1 MTTDHD
7 TRSAYEP
14 RATYEPRGAYDAHAN
29 IAAASIPGEQ
39 AAPAGLEE
47 IYVALER
54 KAQDAMRWYESRQ
67 RSKKLGA
74 RITRGGAILL
84 GAITTII
91 PSVIAFLPER
101 LNWWLFNDFPSVKL
115 NPIATIFGVAGA
127 TTILLDR
134 FYGYSSS
141 WMRYVTTYQEIQSNL
156 DEFRINWRRQ
166 LLKLASNRPP
176 TDEHILGIYD
186 FFASF
191 LRSVN
196 DSVRSE
202 TQGWVTEFKGALTDV
217 DRVVEGQRVAALT
230 STRST
235 SGAGLNVTV
244 QDYETLDGRRWTLQ
258 LDNREPEARVGQPSA
273 AIPQLEPGSYRLR
286 IAGMRQNKPVGAELV
301 VTVKAGQV
309 LEQTVAKLG

>member
-1 MTTDHD
+1 MSNEPD
-7 TRSAYEP
+7 TRSHDPES
-14 RATYEPRGAYDAHAN
+14 N
-29 IAAASIPGEQ
+29 IAAALIPGAE
-39 AAPAGLEE
+39 AAPAALEE

-54 KAQDAMRWYESRQ
+54 KAQDAMRWYETRQ
-67 RSKKLGA
+67 RSKKRGA

-84 GAITTII
+84 GAITTVI
-91 PSVIAFLPER
+91 PSVIAFLPEKLSWWFFEDFSVVR
-101 LNWWLFNDFPSVKL
+101 LNPV
-115 NPIATIFGVAGA
+115 ATIFGVASA

-156 DEFRINWRRQ
+156 DEFRINWRKQ
-166 LLKLASNRPP
+166 LLRLTSNRPP
-176 TDEHILGIYD
+176 TDEQVLAVYD

-196 DSVRSE
+196 DSVRNE

-217 DRVVEGQRVAALT
+217 DRVVEGQRVSALA
-230 STRST
+230 RNRAVQ
-235 SGAGLNVTV
+235 GGGLNVTV
-244 QDYETLDGRRWTLQ
+244 LDYETLDGRRWTLQ

-286 IAGMRQNKPVGAELV
+286 VGGLRQNKPVGAELV
-301 VTVKAGQV
+301 VSVKAGQV
-309 LEQTVAKLG
+309 LEQTVSKLG